1 MQNFAK
7 ISQLRTNLTFSTDDT
22 LALCTITFNGGIG
35 Y

>member
-1 MQNFAK
+1 MQNFAE

-22 LALCTITFNGGIG
+22 LALCAIIFKGGIG

>member
-1 MQNFAK
+1 MQNFAE

-22 LALCTITFNGGIG
+22 LALCAITFNGGIG